1 MHTRT
6 HAHTQTFIGLPLQF
20 LFYSPFFSIF
30 SSTFFVLLF
39 DLFCLFLRSFFNI
52 WITLCCFLTV
62 RSCCCCRCCSCCC
75 CCCRLRVVH
84 RASCLC
90 AFRFILQCLL
100 CFVSFCAFCLLR
112 FFFLLLLLLFLFS
125 VRRFLFAASFRQ
137 IFIFRWQRRPRP
149 RIWTSGLQG
158 LTGVR
163 DSGLAAAVQCGTSEE
178 RERGTKRERDK
189 YRGRVSKR
197 GR

>member
-112 FFFLLLLLLFLFS
+112 FFVIVVVVVFVFCSSISFCSEFWADFYFS
-125 VRRFLFAASFRQ
+125 VAAPASAPDLDLRTAGTDGSEGQRTCRCSSMRHERRA
-137 IFIFRWQRRPRP
+137 
-149 RIWTSGLQG
+149 GEG
-158 LTGVR
+158 NK
-163 DSGLAAAVQCGTSEE
+163 E
-178 RERGTKRERDK
+178 RKR
-189 YRGRVSKR
+189 
-197 GR
+197 